1 MTKSLNRGRDN
12 NDNDDDNDDDNND
25 DNDDDDNV
33 SVEVT
38 TFDDLKSISCGF
50 GLNSTKPQ
58 VVAFWRKVFQDGA
71 KKTRLSLK
79 SELQSLNLTAGSQ
92 NTV

>member
-12 NDNDDDNDDDNND
+12 NDDDDGDDDD
-25 DNDDDDNV
+25 DDDDNV

-71 KKTRLSLK
+71 KKL
-79 SELQSLNLTAGSQ
+79 G
-92 NTV
+92 